1 MEVALPKVQVKL
13 PAEDTNRLLEEL
25 ILWEYVQQ
33 GIFPNAVNSLKVP
46 CLCFTAH
53 LPSPVT
59 SQAFP
64 DSHFPISYSLLSRT
78 WLLGPNSR
86 FFPAPSENHSNIRIT
101 WNQLF
106 SQVHLINQNLQ
117 EYLWIKNQPRIHI
130 FPARSC
136 DTITSIQRIAAL
148 QGLLSTLNPGVY
160 PLSLPCLPRKQGS
173 NTKVL
178 SGEGPGQ
185 EHRHR
190 WEF

>member
-1 MEVALPKVQVKL
+1 MGVRPTGNIPKRCEFSESTMLVFHCTS
-13 PAEDTNRLLEEL
+13 AFSR
-25 ILWEYVQQ
+25 Y
-33 GIFPNAVNSLKVP
+33 
-46 CLCFTAH
+46 
-53 LPSPVT
+53 LPSLPR
-59 SQAFP
+59 FP
-64 DSHFPISYSLLSRT
+64 LSNILFLIKQNLAS
-78 WLLGPNSR
+78 WPQLQI
-86 FFPAPSENHSNIRIT
+86 FPAPSENHSNIRIT

-185 EHRHR
+185 EHWHR